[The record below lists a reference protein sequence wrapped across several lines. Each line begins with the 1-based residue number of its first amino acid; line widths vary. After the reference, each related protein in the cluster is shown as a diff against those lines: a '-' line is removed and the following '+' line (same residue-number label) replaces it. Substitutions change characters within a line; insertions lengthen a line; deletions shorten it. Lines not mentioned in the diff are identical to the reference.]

1 MGDYDDWLPKD
12 GVEPFFGLD
21 RSKALDPNWVM
32 RPGLIERSWWQRV
45 KDKFARAYW
54 AFKEY

>member
-1 MGDYDDWLPKD
+1 
-12 GVEPFFGLD
+12 
-21 RSKALDPNWVM
+21 VM